1 MDENLANMKAQAVS
15 IMDEY
20 VIVSCDFQDHLE
32 EWSTLRQK
40 CQITYRDAD
49 NKQVEIQGLIVDIYS
64 ADKAD
69 FLKLDNGTVI
79 RLDKIVSVNGKEVSS
94 YSE

>member
-1 MDENLANMKAQAVS
+1 MKARAVL

-32 EWSTLRQK
+32 EWSTLRQN
-40 CQITYRDAD
+40 CQITYRDAE
-49 NKQVEIQGLIVDIYS
+49 NKQIEVQGLIVDIYA

>member
-1 MDENLANMKAQAVS
+1 MKELVKIKAREVPVV
-15 IMDEY
+15 DEY
-20 VIVSCDFQDHLE
+20 VLVSCDFQDHLE
-32 EWSTLRQK
+32 AWSTLRQN
-40 CQITYRDAD
+40 CQIIYRDAD
-49 NKQVEIQGLIVDIYS
+49 NKQIEVQGRIVDIYA

-69 FLKLDNGTVI
+69 FLKLDDGTVI

>member
-1 MDENLANMKAQAVS
+1 MKTQAVLV
-15 IMDEY
+15 MDEY
-20 VIVSCDFQDHLE
+20 VLVSCDFHDHLE
-32 EWSTLRQK
+32 EWSTLRQT
-40 CQITYRDAD
+40 CQITYRDA
-49 NKQVEIQGLIVDIYS
+49 NNHLIEVQGRIVDIYA

-69 FLKLDNGTVI
+69 FLKLDDGTVI